1 MNKFHIYD
9 GEAEKSVFHDPR
21 GSIAD
26 VFYNAKIDH
35 VAFITSTPG
44 AIRGN
49 HYHEHSVQHILI
61 TAGSLE
67 YWYADRHNLDESRFV
82 IAEVGDLITSA
93 ANEVHALRILDE
105 GCDFVAFS
113 EGQRGGQ
120 DYESDTFRV
129 ESIIK
134 G

>member
-9 GEAEKSVFHDPR
+9 GEMNKSVFHDER
-21 GSIAD
+21 GAIAD

-35 VAFITSTPG
+35 VAFITSNPG

-49 HYHEHSVQHILI
+49 HYHEHSIQHILI
-61 TAGSLE
+61 TSGSLE
-67 YWYADRHNLDESRFV
+67 YWYADKDNLSNSDFIVVKE
-82 IAEVGDLITSA
+82 GDLVTSH
-93 ANEVHALRILDE
+93 ANEVHALRILEE
-105 GCDFVAFS
+105 GCNFIAFS

-129 ESIIK
+129 ENIIK

>member
-9 GEAEKSVFHDPR
+9 GDPGMSVFRDSR

-26 VFYNAKIDH
+26 VFYKAEINH
-35 VAFITSTPG
+35 VAFITSTRG
-44 AIRGN
+44 AVRGN
-49 HYHEHSVQHILI
+49 HYHENSVQHILI

-67 YWYADRHNLDESRFV
+67 YWYADKNDLVNSNFV
-82 IAEVGDLITSA
+82 VARVGDLITSNP
-93 ANEVHALRILDE
+93 NEVHALRILDQ

-113 EGQRGGQ
+113 EGKRGGE

-129 ESIIK
+129 DSIIRN
-134 G
+134 

>member
-9 GEAEKSVFHDPR
+9 GELNKSVFHDER
-21 GSIAD
+21 GTIAD

-35 VAFITSTPG
+35 VAFITSCPG

-61 TAGSLE
+61 TSGSLE
-67 YWYADRHNLDESRFV
+67 YWYADKNDLSNSKFIV
-82 IAEVGDLITSA
+82 AQVGDLVTSD
-93 ANEVHALRILDE
+93 ANEVHALRILE
-105 GCDFVAFS
+105 NGCSFIAFS
-113 EGQRGGQ
+113 EGKRGGQ

-129 ESIIK
+129 DSIIK
-134 G
+134 R

>member
-9 GEAEKSVFHDPR
+9 GEINKSVFHDER
-21 GSIAD
+21 GAIAD

-35 VAFITSTPG
+35 VAFITSNPG

-49 HYHEHSVQHILI
+49 HYHEHSIQHILI
-61 TAGSLE
+61 TSGSLE
-67 YWYADRHNLDESRFV
+67 YWYADKDDLSNSDFIV
-82 IAEVGDLITSA
+82 AKVGDLVTSG
-93 ANEVHALRILDE
+93 ANEVHALRILED
-105 GCDFVAFS
+105 GCDFIAFS